1 MAVILTDKGVGHGTT
16 VYAPAAADKEKG
28 KVAPVQPGDGTE
40 DTEPEDGTEDTEPE
54 EKETPKKD
62 TKKKK

>member
-1 MAVILTDKGVGHGTT
+1 MSVVIAKKGVGHDST
-16 VYAPAAADKEKG
+16 VYAPAETEKE
-28 KVAPVQPGDGTE
+28 KVAPVQPG
-40 DTEPEDGTEDTEPE
+40 DGTEDTEPE

>member
-1 MAVILTDKGVGHGTT
+1 MAVILTDKGVGHGST
-16 VYAPAAADKEKG
+16 VYAPAATELEKG
-28 KVAPVQPGDGTE
+28 KVAPVQPG
-40 DTEPEDGTEDTEPE
+40 DGTEDTEPE

>member
-1 MAVILTDKGVGHGTT
+1 MAVILTDKGVGHGST
-16 VYAPAAADKEKG
+16 VYAPAATEPEKG
-28 KVAPVQPGDGTE
+28 KVAPVQPG
-40 DTEPEDGTEDTEPE
+40 DGTEDTEPE